1 MKKAMLCAGVISAV
15 TVANT
20 NNGVSAAT
28 ASSLSSLKHN
38 VKQNQGGGKERVLSG
53 KKNEA
58 AHSSAGDL
66 QTQKSSSSEGD
77 DVASLSF
84 GGGKKR
90 AQQQQQQQQHFEQQQ
105 LQHREGMNT
114 HLETKKAPLPS
125 SFVVENHD
133 FDGRNGVGEKA
144 ADEEEEDSK
153 NGASAEK
160 TGIGERQQQLA
171 GVDEN
176 EHKHKQ
182 NFVEFMRAHDKN
194 YCPENKPSEIEKP
207 CSESIKREKIFET
220 NLLKMNQHNAKS
232 GKAFGMRVTEF
243 ADLTQEE
250 FIAKHLTYKSWK
262 KEQMEIAANRAGRQ
276 PDDPKVEIPAEAE
289 KSFEKA
295 FGKLEKAVE
304 DESVNAPTLESK
316 QSLVVEEAEKQNA
329 NKDNNNDNNDNNQQ
343 QPNQQQQQQNQD
355 ARKDAA
361 VKQNNNNNKDANRI
375 INEAKEGHHESH
387 ASSDDDNSYE
397 NIIGEM
403 FTSDEDVD
411 SSSSSVGDDEYSS
424 STSLPNDRASL
435 LGVDNYPEEFS
446 WTDPPEGWPRDLV
459 GEVHDQR
466 DTCASCWAFVSADS
480 IAARAAV
487 MTKDDIVILSVKQ
500 LMNCDSRDHGCNTGN
515 MYTAYMY
522 VDESGGIASKDKYDS
537 VLSSSGLSFTE
548 EDQDE
553 MQCMENVEKKWTTPG
568 MCDIAQTEGND
579 ALMKAIYEKGP
590 VAIGINANNLQ
601 MYDEGVIKFDDCGP
615 AGRGIAS
622 INHAALVVGWGID
635 HKYGDTPYW
644 LVKNSYGTSFGED
657 GYFKLERGPK
667 GPVTLNENQYDENG
681 FSTCG
686 LLFESVYPVV
696 RHADDDGGAEL
707 GSDETC
713 TTGSYYKREY
723 RRDPS
728 KNPGVAS
735 TSSAALSS
743 QLGEAI
749 ANGKETITELDMIK
763 MWDEQ
768 MRDTLPS
775 GKEFTGVAPLAGAM
789 AATLAVVAGI
799 ARKAR
804 KLSAA
809 NKFVDQNAGEDSPLL
824 MNKAVVSTQ

>member
-1 MKKAMLCAGVISAV
+1 MKKAIVMAGLSIAASTNGASAEKTTTPGGHLMRKNV
-15 TVANT
+15 VA
-20 NNGVSAAT
+20 
-28 ASSLSSLKHN
+28 K
-38 VKQNQGGGKERVLSG
+38 GKMTRP
-53 KKNEA
+53 
-58 AHSSAGDL
+58 
-66 QTQKSSSSEGD
+66 TSSSSSSSSSSGGLSSA
-77 DVASLSF
+77 VASLSF
-84 GGGKKR
+84 GGGNKHHGEHSDAAAAMGSLNANGAMTTEK
-90 AQQQQQQQQHFEQQQ
+90 APLMSSSGEDVGVLKNAEGGVESGSSVNAQSGEEKQQQQQQQLPQQQ
-105 LQHREGMNT
+105 PLQQEAVVH
-114 HLETKKAPLPS
+114 HKK
-125 SFVVENHD
+125 
-133 FDGRNGVGEKA
+133 
-144 ADEEEEDSK
+144 
-153 NGASAEK
+153 
-160 TGIGERQQQLA
+160 
-171 GVDEN
+171 
-176 EHKHKQ
+176 
-182 NFVEFMRAHDKN
+182 NFVEFMKAHNKN
-194 YCPENKPSEIEKP
+194 YCPENEPTQIEKP
-207 CSESIKREKIFET
+207 CPESIKREKIFEA

-276 PDDPKVEIPAEAE
+276 PDDPKVEIPTEIE
-289 KSFEKA
+289 KSFEKS
-295 FGKLEKAVE
+295 FGKLEKAAE
-304 DESVNAPTLESK
+304 DESDVSSK
-316 QSLVVEEAEKQNA
+316 ENEKKGASNDSNQLQTQNA
-329 NKDNNNDNNDNNQQ
+329 SHDD
-343 QPNQQQQQQNQD
+343 
-355 ARKDAA
+355 A
-361 VKQNNNNNKDANRI
+361 VKQNSDNNNKNANNQHI
-375 INEAKEGHHESH
+375 KEAKEGRRESS
-387 ASSDDDNSYE
+387 A
-397 NIIGEM
+397 
-403 FTSDEDVD
+403 
-411 SSSSSVGDDEYSS
+411 SSSSEEGKSYDEVIGDMFANIRNDDDESSLSDDGELSS
-424 STSLPNDRASL
+424 STSLENDRPSL

-446 WTDPPEGWPRDLV
+446 WTNPPEGWPRDLV

-522 VDESGGIASKDKYDS
+522 VDESGGIASKSKYDDA
-537 VLSSSGLSFTE
+537 LSNSGLSFTE

-553 MQCMENVEKKWTTPG
+553 MKCMENVEKKWTTPG

-590 VAIGINANNLQ
+590 IAIGINANNLQ
-601 MYDEGVIKFDDCGP
+601 MYDEGVIKFEDCGP
-615 AGRGIAS
+615 AGRGISS

-635 HKYGDTPYW
+635 RKYGDTPYW
-644 LVKNSYGTSFGED
+644 LVKNSYGTSFGEN

-667 GPVTLNENQYDENG
+667 GPVTLGENQYDENG

-696 RHADDDGGAEL
+696 KHADDDGGEEL

-713 TTGSYYKREY
+713 TAGSYYKREY

-728 KNPGVAS
+728 KNPGAAS

-749 ANGKETITELDMIK
+749 ANGKSTITELDMIR

-768 MRDTLPS
+768 MRDTS
-775 GKEFTGVAPLAGAM
+775 SSEKDFSGVAPLAGAM

-804 KLSAA
+804 KLSAVNEFV
-809 NKFVDQNAGEDSPLL
+809 NKNASEDSPLL

>member
-1 MKKAMLCAGVISAV
+1 LPHNRSSTHRQTDARNKKKAREKMKKAIVMVGLSIAASTTNGASAEKTTTPGGHLMRKNV
-15 TVANT
+15 VA
-20 NNGVSAAT
+20 
-28 ASSLSSLKHN
+28 K
-38 VKQNQGGGKERVLSG
+38 GKMTRP
-53 KKNEA
+53 
-58 AHSSAGDL
+58 
-66 QTQKSSSSEGD
+66 TSSSSSSSSSSSGGLSSA
-77 DVASLSF
+77 VASLSF
-84 GGGKKR
+84 GGGNKHHGEHSDAAAAMGSLNANGAMTTEK
-90 AQQQQQQQQHFEQQQ
+90 APLMSSSGEDGVLKNAEGGVESGSSVNAQSGEEKQQQQQQQLPQQQ
-105 LQHREGMNT
+105 
-114 HLETKKAPLPS
+114 P
-125 SFVVENHD
+125 
-133 FDGRNGVGEKA
+133 
-144 ADEEEEDSK
+144 
-153 NGASAEK
+153 
-160 TGIGERQQQLA
+160 QQQEA
-171 GVDEN
+171 VVH
-176 EHKHKQ
+176 HKK
-182 NFVEFMRAHDKN
+182 NFVEFMKAHNKN
-194 YCPENKPSEIEKP
+194 YCPENEPTQIEKP
-207 CSESIKREKIFET
+207 CPESIKREKIFEA

-276 PDDPKVEIPAEAE
+276 PDDPKVEIPAEIE
-289 KSFEKA
+289 KSFEKS
-295 FGKLEKAVE
+295 FGKLEKAAE
-304 DESVNAPTLESK
+304 DESDVSSK
-316 QSLVVEEAEKQNA
+316 ENEKKSASNDSNQLQTQNA
-329 NKDNNNDNNDNNQQ
+329 SRDD
-343 QPNQQQQQQNQD
+343 
-355 ARKDAA
+355 A
-361 VKQNNNNNKDANRI
+361 VKQNSDNNNKNANNQKH
-375 INEAKEGHHESH
+375 INEAKEGRDK
-387 ASSDDDNSYE
+387 SSA
-397 NIIGEM
+397 
-403 FTSDEDVD
+403 
-411 SSSSSVGDDEYSS
+411 SSSSENEKSYDEVIGDMFAKIRNDEDDYSLSDDSELSS
-424 STSLPNDRASL
+424 STSLENDRPSL

-446 WTDPPEGWPRDLV
+446 WTNPPEGWPRDLV

-522 VDESGGIASKDKYDS
+522 VDESGGIASKAKYDA
-537 VLSSSGLSFTE
+537 VLSDSGLPSTE

-553 MQCMENVEKKWTTPG
+553 MKCMENVEKKWTTPG

-590 VAIGINANNLQ
+590 IAIGINANNLQ
-601 MYDEGVIKFDDCGP
+601 MYDEGVIKFEDCGP
-615 AGRGIAS
+615 AGRGISS

-635 HKYGDTPYW
+635 RKYGDTPYW
-644 LVKNSYGTSFGED
+644 LVKNSYGTSFGEN

-667 GPVTLNENQYDENG
+667 GPVTLGENQYDENG

-696 RHADDDGGAEL
+696 KHADDDGGEEL

-713 TTGSYYKREY
+713 TAGSYYKREY

-728 KNPGVAS
+728 KNPGAAS

-749 ANGKETITELDMIK
+749 ANGKSTITELDMIR

-768 MRDTLPS
+768 MRDNS
-775 GKEFTGVAPLAGAM
+775 SSEKDFSGVAPLAGAM

-804 KLSAA
+804 KLSAVNEFV
-809 NKFVDQNAGEDSPLL
+809 NKNASEDSPLL